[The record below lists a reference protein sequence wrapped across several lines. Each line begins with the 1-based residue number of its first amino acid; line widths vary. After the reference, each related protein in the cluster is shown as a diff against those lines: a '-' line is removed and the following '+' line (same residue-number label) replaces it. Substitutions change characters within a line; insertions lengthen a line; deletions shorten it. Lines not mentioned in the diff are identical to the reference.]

1 MAVIDRAAALA
12 AVKGESQV
20 VSPSVSI
27 VVPVHNGARCIERC
41 LESVEAQTFKNFEVI
56 CIDDGSTDETLE
68 VLDLLQARWNN
79 VQVIAKSCGGVS
91 SARNSGMDAAR
102 GKYLLFVDAD
112 DTVEPNLLEEVL
124 AVAEATNAQMTI
136 FGFSEYY
143 GADNVKVPREMCSQ
157 KNLIGRAFVLSE
169 VVDTSTTLVTP
180 NVWRILFERS
190 FLTGATLCFHE
201 DLQTSEDLAFIY
213 EALLCAPRIALENKR
228 LYKYHRDDAATLTRN
243 ERGVAGLRALDHIRC
258 FGEDRG
264 GFDDVAMRHFV
275 NLILDTLRYAL
286 STAYSAEEFQALYDG
301 YRQDWVPLVS
311 LHEDVIA
318 PRYRAFYDAMSD
330 DSMSYLFGLYSQ
342 ERLQLER
349 TKAQLASVRDE
360 LGRARETA
368 DELRRENKRLGQKP
382 LNRVVRRL
390 RRLAGRNR

>member
-1 MAVIDRAAALA
+1 M
-12 AVKGESQV
+12 
-20 VSPSVSI
+20 SPSVSI

-41 LESVEAQTFKNFEVI
+41 LESIEAQTFKDFEVI
-56 CIDDGSTDETLE
+56 CVDDGSTDETLE
-68 VLDLLQARWNN
+68 VLDALQARWDN
-79 VQVIAKSCGGVS
+79 VQVITKNCGGVS
-91 SARNSGMDAAR
+91 SARNCGMDAAR

-157 KNLIGRAFVLSE
+157 KNLIGRSFTLSE

-190 FLTGATLCFHE
+190 FLTGAALCFHE
-201 DLQTSEDLAFIY
+201 DLKTSEDLAFIY
-213 EALLCAPRIALENKR
+213 EALLCAPLIALANKR

-243 ERGVAGLRALDHIRC
+243 ERGVAGLRALDHIRR
-258 FGEDRG
+258 FGEGRV

-275 NLILDTLRYAL
+275 NLVLDTLRYAL

-301 YRQDWVPLVS
+301 YRQDWAPLVS

-318 PRYRAFYDAMSD
+318 PRYRAFYDAMSG
-330 DSMSYLFGLYSQ
+330 DSMNYLFGLYSQ
-342 ERLQLER
+342 ERSQLEKAR
-349 TKAQLASVRDE
+349 AQLATVRDE
-360 LGRARETA
+360 LGRAKKTA
-368 DELRRENKRLGQKP
+368 DELRREIKRLGQKP
-382 LNRVVRRL
+382 FNRAIRRL
-390 RRLAGRNR
+390 RRFAKDGR